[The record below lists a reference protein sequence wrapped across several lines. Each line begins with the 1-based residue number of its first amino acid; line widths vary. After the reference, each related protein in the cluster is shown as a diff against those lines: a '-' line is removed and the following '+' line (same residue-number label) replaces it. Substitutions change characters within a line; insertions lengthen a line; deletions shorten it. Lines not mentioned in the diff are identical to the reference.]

1 MLFLLRASRVSVSVS
16 FYINPLRLPS
26 LITCFRNLEQ
36 RVQKKERKS
45 DSLFLS
51 AAAQGFFKKK
61 KKETKISTA
70 VKFILFSFYYNGS
83 FFLKRKGHLWL
94 DQQGDQ
100 RQRILSWCIT
110 RSCCAQGKKRCWCH
124 GEENRGGGWQ
134 VYREDFLGSRSSY
147 WILQTRECC
156 WGNRWGWITCF
167 PLEETLRD
175 HYLILLIKFDYYIM
189 FYGTKRR
196 IDGCMCVVGVVLMR
210 WPHWLSVCVLW
221 HV

>member
-1 MLFLLRASRVSVSVS
+1 MFSQPWAERV
-16 FYINPLRLPS
+16 
-26 LITCFRNLEQ
+26 E
-36 RVQKKERKS
+36 KKKS

-70 VKFILFSFYYNGS
+70 VETYKFILFSFYNFFDNFRIISQAVFDYNGS

-100 RQRILSWCIT
+100 RQRILSSCIT
-110 RSCCAQGKKRCWCH
+110 RSCCVQGKKRCWCH

-156 WGNRWGWITCF
+156 WGNRCGWITCF
-167 PLEETLRD
+167 PLEETLRN

-196 IDGCMCVVGVVLMR
+196 IDGRMCVVGVVLM
-210 WPHWLSVCVLW
+210 HWQLGYRCVCAEKKQILARFDLSV
-221 HV
+221 